1 MAGAGAVRYPTP
13 NPGTGPVTRRT
24 EPLRMTPAATPSP
37 GWRRVKLRC
46 HGTWSRIRDM
56 SRFVCT
62 PWFVAGLVVAT
73 TLPGVAAAAAHAP
86 ARTSGAAGPPAIT
99 LAARVTAEDGIT
111 LDEAIR
117 EVRQRYGEI
126 TILRARTKGR
136 NGSRT
141 HVIKFLTESGKVRT
155 VRVDADTG
163 EMR

>member
-1 MAGAGAVRYPTP
+1 
-13 NPGTGPVTRRT
+13 
-24 EPLRMTPAATPSP
+24 
-37 GWRRVKLRC
+37 
-46 HGTWSRIRDM
+46 M

-62 PWFVAGLVVAT
+62 PLFVAGLVAAT
-73 TLPGVAAAAAHAP
+73 ALPDVAAAAAHTP
-86 ARTSGAAGPPAIT
+86 ARTDGGAAGPPAIV
-99 LAARVTAEDGIT
+99 LPARVTAEDGIT

-117 EVRQRYGEI
+117 EVRQRYGDI

-155 VRVDADTG
+155 VRVDADSG